1 VVVDR
6 GYNAVLTILVQGSM
20 ELAIICLAAF
30 IASGLTLF
38 SGFGLGTLL
47 MPVVAVFFPL
57 EVAVAMTA
65 VVHLAN
71 NLFKLLLLGRGADAR
86 VLLRFGI
93 PAVLFAW
100 IGAAL
105 LVDLSLGD
113 AAIEYSLLGH
123 VLSTSVLNLILG
135 SLVLLF
141 IVLELLPAMGRLSFD
156 SKYLPLG
163 GVLSGFFGG
172 LSGHQGA
179 FRSMFLIKA
188 NLSKEAFIA
197 TGVLIAVL
205 VDMTRLLVYGIDL
218 FSERQEIDWVVVA
231 VASLSAFIGAL
242 LGRRLLKKITLRS
255 VQLLVSAMLALIAIG
270 LIFGLI

>member
-38 SGFGLGTLL
+38 SGFGLGNLL

>member
-1 VVVDR
+1 
-6 GYNAVLTILVQGSM
+6 M

-105 LVDLSLGD
+105 LVDLSL
-113 AAIEYSLLGH
+113 
-123 VLSTSVLNLILG
+123 
-135 SLVLLF
+135 
-141 IVLELLPAMGRLSFD
+141 
-156 SKYLPLG
+156 
-163 GVLSGFFGG
+163 
-172 LSGHQGA
+172 
-179 FRSMFLIKA
+179 
-188 NLSKEAFIA
+188 
-197 TGVLIAVL
+197 
-205 VDMTRLLVYGIDL
+205 
-218 FSERQEIDWVVVA
+218 
-231 VASLSAFIGAL
+231 
-242 LGRRLLKKITLRS
+242 
-255 VQLLVSAMLALIAIG
+255 
-270 LIFGLI
+270 

>member
-1 VVVDR
+1 
-6 GYNAVLTILVQGSM
+6 
-20 ELAIICLAAF
+20 
-30 IASGLTLF
+30 
-38 SGFGLGTLL
+38 
-47 MPVVAVFFPL
+47 
-57 EVAVAMTA
+57 
-65 VVHLAN
+65 
-71 NLFKLLLLGRGADAR
+71 
-86 VLLRFGI
+86 
-93 PAVLFAW
+93 
-100 IGAAL
+100 
-105 LVDLSLGD
+105 
-113 AAIEYSLLGH
+113 
-123 VLSTSVLNLILG
+123 
-135 SLVLLF
+135 
-141 IVLELLPAMGRLSFD
+141 
-156 SKYLPLG
+156 
-163 GVLSGFFGG
+163 
-172 LSGHQGA
+172 A

>member
-1 VVVDR
+1 
-6 GYNAVLTILVQGSM
+6 M

-105 LVDLSLGD
+105 LVDLSVGD
-113 AAIEYSLLGH
+113 AAIEYSLLGQ
-123 VLSTSVLNLILG
+123 VMSTSVLNLILG

-141 IVLELLPAMGRLSFD
+141 VVLELLPVMGRISFD

>member
-86 VLLRFGI
+86 VLVRFGI

-105 LVDLSLGD
+105 LVDLSVGD

>member
-141 IVLELLPAMGRLSFD
+141 VVLELLPAMGRLSFD

>member
-1 VVVDR
+1 
-6 GYNAVLTILVQGSM
+6 
-20 ELAIICLAAF
+20 
-30 IASGLTLF
+30 
-38 SGFGLGTLL
+38 LL

-57 EVAVAMTA
+57 EVAIAMTA

-105 LVDLSLGD
+105 LVDLSVED

-123 VLSTSVLNLILG
+123 VMSTSGLNLILG

-141 IVLELLPAMGRLSFD
+141 VVLELLPVMGRISFD

-218 FSERQEIDWVVVA
+218 FSERQEIDWAVVA
-231 VASLSAFIGAL
+231 AASLSAFVGAF

>member
-1 VVVDR
+1 
-6 GYNAVLTILVQGSM
+6 M

-57 EVAVAMTA
+57 EVAIAMTA

-105 LVDLSLGD
+105 LVDLSVGD
-113 AAIEYSLLGH
+113 TAIEYSLLGH
-123 VLSTSVLNLILG
+123 VMSTSGLNLILG

-141 IVLELLPAMGRLSFD
+141 VVLELLPVMGRISFD

-231 VASLSAFIGAL
+231 AASLSAFIGAF

>member
-1 VVVDR
+1 
-6 GYNAVLTILVQGSM
+6 
-20 ELAIICLAAF
+20 
-30 IASGLTLF
+30 
-38 SGFGLGTLL
+38 

-105 LVDLSLGD
+105 LVDLSVGD

-141 IVLELLPAMGRLSFD
+141 VVLELLPVMGRISFD
-156 SKYLPLG
+156 LKYLPLG

-231 VASLSAFIGAL
+231 AASLSAFIGAF

-270 LIFGLI
+270 LMFGLI

>member
-1 VVVDR
+1 
-6 GYNAVLTILVQGSM
+6 M
-20 ELAIICLAAF
+20 
-30 IASGLTLF
+30 
-38 SGFGLGTLL
+38 
-47 MPVVAVFFPL
+47 
-57 EVAVAMTA
+57 
-65 VVHLAN
+65 
-71 NLFKLLLLGRGADAR
+71 
-86 VLLRFGI
+86 
-93 PAVLFAW
+93 
-100 IGAAL
+100 
-105 LVDLSLGD
+105 
-113 AAIEYSLLGH
+113 
-123 VLSTSVLNLILG
+123 STSGLNLILG
-135 SLVLLF
+135 FLILLF
-141 IVLELLPAMGRLSFD
+141 VVLELLPVMGRISFD

>member
-105 LVDLSLGD
+105 LVDLSVGD
-113 AAIEYSLLGH
+113 AAIEYSLLGQ
-123 VLSTSVLNLILG
+123 VMSTSVLNLILG

-141 IVLELLPAMGRLSFD
+141 VVLELLPAMGRLSFD

>member
-1 VVVDR
+1 
-6 GYNAVLTILVQGSM
+6 M

-57 EVAVAMTA
+57 EVAIAMTA

-105 LVDLSLGD
+105 LVDLSVED

-123 VLSTSVLNLILG
+123 VMSTSGLNLILG

-141 IVLELLPAMGRLSFD
+141 VVLELLPVMGRISFD

-218 FSERQEIDWVVVA
+218 FSERQEIDWAVVA
-231 VASLSAFIGAL
+231 AASLSAFVGAF

>member
-1 VVVDR
+1 
-6 GYNAVLTILVQGSM
+6 
-20 ELAIICLAAF
+20 
-30 IASGLTLF
+30 
-38 SGFGLGTLL
+38 
-47 MPVVAVFFPL
+47 
-57 EVAVAMTA
+57 
-65 VVHLAN
+65 
-71 NLFKLLLLGRGADAR
+71 
-86 VLLRFGI
+86 
-93 PAVLFAW
+93 
-100 IGAAL
+100 
-105 LVDLSLGD
+105 
-113 AAIEYSLLGH
+113 
-123 VLSTSVLNLILG
+123 
-135 SLVLLF
+135 
-141 IVLELLPAMGRLSFD
+141 MGRISFD

-231 VASLSAFIGAL
+231 AASLSAFIGAF

>member
-1 VVVDR
+1 
-6 GYNAVLTILVQGSM
+6 M

-123 VLSTSVLNLILG
+123 ALSTSVLNLILG

>member
-1 VVVDR
+1 VVVDS
-6 GYNAVLTILVQGSM
+6 GYNAVLTILVQGFM

-57 EVAVAMTA
+57 EVAIAMTA

-105 LVDLSLGD
+105 LVDLSVGD

-123 VLSTSVLNLILG
+123 VMSTSGLNLILG

-141 IVLELLPAMGRLSFD
+141 VVLELLPVMGRISFD
-156 SKYLPLG
+156 LKYLPLG

-231 VASLSAFIGAL
+231 AASLSAFIGAF

>member
-38 SGFGLGTLL
+38 SGFGVGTLL

>member
-105 LVDLSLGD
+105 LVDLSVGD
-113 AAIEYSLLGH
+113 AAIEYSLLGQ
-123 VLSTSVLNLILG
+123 VMSTSVLNLILG

>member
-1 VVVDR
+1 
-6 GYNAVLTILVQGSM
+6 M

-105 LVDLSLGD
+105 LVDLSVED

-123 VLSTSVLNLILG
+123 AMSTSGPESHSRLLGATLCCVGTAAGDGPNVLRFEIFAARRGPQWLLWWPLG
-135 SLVLLF
+135 S
-141 IVLELLPAMGRLSFD
+141 S
-156 SKYLPLG
+156 G
-163 GVLSGFFGG
+163 GVPKYVSD
-172 LSGHQGA
+172 QGK
-179 FRSMFLIKA
+179 S
-188 NLSKEAFIA
+188 
-197 TGVLIAVL
+197 
-205 VDMTRLLVYGIDL
+205 
-218 FSERQEIDWVVVA
+218 
-231 VASLSAFIGAL
+231 
-242 LGRRLLKKITLRS
+242 
-255 VQLLVSAMLALIAIG
+255 
-270 LIFGLI
+270 

>member
-1 VVVDR
+1 
-6 GYNAVLTILVQGSM
+6 M

-86 VLLRFGI
+86 VLVRFGI

-105 LVDLSLGD
+105 LVDLSVGD